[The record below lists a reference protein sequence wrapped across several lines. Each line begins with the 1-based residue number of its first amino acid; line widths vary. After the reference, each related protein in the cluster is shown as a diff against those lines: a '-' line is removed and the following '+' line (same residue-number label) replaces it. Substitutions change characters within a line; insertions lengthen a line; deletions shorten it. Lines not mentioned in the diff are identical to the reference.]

1 MERKATESL
10 SSILTPNEIKNQ
22 EFKRT
27 AWGYSPK
34 EVIEYL
40 EKTAKA
46 WEKVQKNE
54 KDLLAKIE
62 SLHNEIKDWQGREN
76 QILKIHEK
84 ALRDAEQIKL
94 EAVEQAEKVFEEV
107 EKKSNEIRLQTE
119 AWLENIIGEIEE
131 TQRQKDN
138 FLIALKSSL
147 DSHYAL
153 LDKERVSDPLG
164 VKLSQFLKAK
174 DQRKQEGSGAD
185 TPLI

>member
-1 MERKATESL
+1 MDRKATESL

-62 SLHNEIKDWQGREN
+62 GLNNEIKDWQGREQ

-107 EKKSNEIRLQTE
+107 EKKAGEIKTQTE
-119 AWLENIIGEIEE
+119 AWLAEVISEVEE

-138 FLIALKSSL
+138 FLTALRSSL
-147 DSHYAL
+147 DGHYAL
-153 LDKERVSDPLG
+153 LQKERESEGLG
-164 VKLSQFLKAK
+164 LKLSNFLKSNKK
-174 DQRKQEGSGAD
+174 DQSTEPS
-185 TPLI
+185 LI